1 MERKPDICVFVSALT
16 HERDI
21 RTCVR
26 DINTQLSHVG
36 VAGPNLE
43 VTGRVKALKVTFE
56 STVGALHT
64 NSKLSARSIILKA
77 QHIFIKPEALFTCS
91 KLR

>member
-1 MERKPDICVFVSALT
+1 MERKPDICVYVNALA

-26 DINTQLSHVG
+26 DINTQLNHVG

-43 VTGRVKALKVTFE
+43 VRQK
-56 STVGALHT
+56 
-64 NSKLSARSIILKA
+64 I
-77 QHIFIKPEALFTCS
+77 
-91 KLR
+91 